1 MFDKKAK
8 EWEDKYY
15 NMCELA
21 TKYEHQLNSKE
32 FKDKRTS
39 LQKDINTMN
48 NQIESIKNDISIF
61 NQKKSEIQSSL
72 QEEYRNEVV
81 DVSELSYMCKYS
93 KGYKRKIDE
102 IRNKQKAF
110 KDVIIANGYIAKCNE
125 GIYNSIASMMQSN
138 FDMKC
143 DDIMNK
149 VKYTS
154 KNNLS
159 ERINSLA
166 KRIERQSKNNILTF
180 NPKYI
185 DLKVEEIYMVF
196 EYQCKLQYEKEKRD
210 IEKEILKDQA
220 KADKETLKAL
230 KDQEKKR
237 TNLQYQYNKRCKDN
251 KPTDDIES
259 QLKDLD
265 DNMEINQYRL
275 THQKSGYV
283 YVVGNR
289 DMKDGLRK
297 IGVTKRD
304 VATRMSELGTGASH
318 SFPMEV
324 YGYVFVDDC
333 YGVESKLHKYLSE
346 YRLNVGNPRKE
357 WFVLDLDKIKDAFK
371 EVCGVDIELSEKP
384 CEDYI
389 DSLNKFGGFY

>member
-21 TKYEHQLNSKE
+21 TKYENQLNSKE

-48 NQIESIKNDISIF
+48 NQIESIKNDISVF

-72 QEEYRNEVV
+72 QEEYRNEVI

-93 KGYKRKIDE
+93 KDYKRKIDE

-125 GIYNSIASMMQSN
+125 GIYSSIASMMQSN

-166 KRIERQSKNNILTF
+166 KRIERQSKNNILAF

-210 IEKEILKDQA
+210 IEREILKDQA
-220 KADKETLKAL
+220 KADRETLKAL
-230 KDQEKKR
+230 KDQEKEK
-237 TNLQYQYNKRCKDN
+237 TNLQYQYNK
-251 KPTDDIES
+251 
-259 QLKDLD
+259 L
-265 DNMEINQYRL
+265 
-275 THQKSGYV
+275 
-283 YVVGNR
+283 
-289 DMKDGLRK
+289 
-297 IGVTKRD
+297 
-304 VATRMSELGTGASH
+304 
-318 SFPMEV
+318 
-324 YGYVFVDDC
+324 
-333 YGVESKLHKYLSE
+333 
-346 YRLNVGNPRKE
+346 
-357 WFVLDLDKIKDAFK
+357 
-371 EVCGVDIELSEKP
+371 
-384 CEDYI
+384 
-389 DSLNKFGGFY
+389 

>member
-48 NQIESIKNDISIF
+48 NQIESIKNDISVF

-93 KGYKRKIDE
+93 KDYKRKIDE

-143 DDIMNK
+143 DDIMNR

-196 EYQCKLQYEKEKRD
+196 EYQCKLQYEKKKRD

-220 KADKETLKAL
+220 KADRETLKAL

-237 TNLQYQYNKRCKDN
+237 TNLQYQYNKRCKVN

-371 EVCGVDIELSEKP
+371 EVCGVNIELSEKP